1 MAIRSFAAEDN
12 NLSTSLISSRSKSY
26 LDIDL
31 SLSPKPAGDIYK
43 KTDAAAVKQ
52 AVRNLLLTTRGEKP
66 FNPFYGSNLN
76 SALFG
81 LDTDFDPDYI
91 QDLVA
96 DAIENFEPR
105 ARVLSVSIKLQS
117 DYNAIDISVEFQV
130 ISTREIVNVDVSLQ
144 RLR

>member
-130 ISTREIVNVDVSLQ
+130 VSTREIVNVDVSLQ